1 MTDNPD
7 TANIIVPPPLM
18 AAVAL
23 VVGLV
28 LDWLAPAYIL
38 SLMVAVGVRIA
49 VGLVLMAAGGALGF
63 AAVRVFRKAG
73 TAVRP
78 WKPSS
83 ALVTEDVFQWLRNP
97 MYVGL
102 MLMLAGFAVM
112 IASDWTLVMTIV
124 FALVI
129 HFGVVKREERYLEAK
144 FGDPYRA
151 YRKRVRRYG
160 WPPFGFR

>member
-1 MTDNPD
+1 MIDHPD
-7 TANIIVPPPLM
+7 TAKVIAPPPLL

-23 VVGLV
+23 VAGLL
-28 LDWLAPAYIL
+28 LDRLVPAYVL
-38 SLMVAVGVRIA
+38 TVLVSVGARIT

-63 AAVRVFRKAG
+63 AAVRAFRAAG

-78 WKPSS
+78 WKSS
-83 ALVTEDVFQWLRNP
+83 SMLVTKDVFQWLRNP

-102 MLMLAGFAVM
+102 ILLLAGFAVM
-112 IASDWTLVMTIV
+112 IASDWTLVMTIG
-124 FALVI
+124 FALAL
-129 HFGVVKREERYLEAK
+129 HFGVIKREERYLETK
-144 FGDPYRA
+144 FGDAYRA

>member
-1 MTDNPD
+1 MTDNAD
-7 TANIIVPPPLM
+7 NANVIEPPPLM
-18 AAVAL
+18 AAVA
-23 VVGLV
+23 VMVGV
-28 LDWLAPAYIL
+28 LLDRLAPAYML
-38 SLMVAVGVRIA
+38 TVMVSVGARIA
-49 VGLVLMAAGGALGF
+49 IGLVLMAAGGALGF
-63 AAVRVFRKAG
+63 AAVRAFRAAG

-83 ALVTEDVFQWLRNP
+83 MLVTTDVFEWLRNP

-102 MLMLAGFAVM
+102 ILLLAGFAVI

-124 FALVI
+124 FALAL
-129 HFGVVKREERYLEAK
+129 HFGVIKREERYLEAK
-144 FGDPYRA
+144 FGDAYRV